1 MDAKNLPMRLPP
13 FPEYDV
19 PAAKK
24 WLADPKNLDL
34 SDWKNEKDTTGG
46 NWPALELYISEVA
59 GISRAELCEIIFS
72 ACQEVWGEVP
82 MQVRLNHAMR
92 GIITQKSAAA
102 LKEQCTRKWK
112 DDMGTWMHNALDV
125 WMGRAVS
132 KWKKSEALK
141 KRKERKHEMPSTPG
155 KTFQQVEP
163 VLRASVETAFTKPSA
178 TGSVKA
184 ASKGD
189 PPQHQ
194 ESSRAGPAQ
203 QIELVGCNGVPEN
216 SHPSSAAKIAQ
227 VKTKSRAKSLLGASI
242 RGTVVKSSIGGPA
255 TAVCQEYDDFVTYVV
270 HASKFR
276 HKVNLR
282 SHDDDDDDDG
292 GGGGCELEGFRLT
305 AERFRAAVRERAIE
319 DGILKRYNATG
330 CSKSYHGTELDDHI
344 LAQDY
349 PQRRGTWAEEYF
361 TKACGPAVK
370 TAMEK
375 VLSFCALR
383 HRGCYV
389 PPGRRAAE
397 SSTAN
402 TKAIPHLEVAT
413 LTSADCAEYLDLICM
428 IVRQALRFTS
438 PQTIYENAFLPAHS
452 VPNRKM
458 AKKLLIRAFRRMV
471 KDNILEHN
479 RKGGYDLC
487 SSFDAK
493 RFFRCRHSFR
503 TPDSDPQ
510 GPDLESEQALSR
522 LERFLDANVDSIS
535 QNVLIRLYGPEA
547 ASYYDR
553 LQSEMRPKVKFE
565 IIEDE
570 IKSETDNTL
579 DDVKNIALIVS
590 ASWPIDGSG
599 FSKPLPTS
607 FALSTMEKTVADLR
621 KQYPDDR
628 LDILHHANSPN
639 IVHVTCHECNVQ
651 LDFGFDPDLRS
662 LAAHLKSTKHTCM
675 MMQRFS
681 GQFPRQTL
689 ATQERFGI
697 LEQLIEDL
705 QDGIHSIPWLAAICE
720 LPRSAAE
727 SRPLLSRGT
736 TPRSHEGTSPI
747 LNRAE
752 TGNICVE
759 GEGLEDDDIKGIME
773 RRRRELQ
780 LKRKIEHDQQEKS
793 AKRPHLED
801 ISSGKNSL
809 LTTIAQMTER
819 IKTLEQATFDKGN
832 AAAMEGSFRRRG

>member
-1 MDAKNLPMRLPP
+1 MGRR
-13 FPEYDV
+13 
-19 PAAKK
+19 
-24 WLADPKNLDL
+24 
-34 SDWKNEKDTTGG
+34 SD
-46 NWPALELYISEVA
+46 
-59 GISRAELCEIIFS
+59 
-72 ACQEVWGEVP
+72 
-82 MQVRLNHAMR
+82 
-92 GIITQKSAAA
+92 AA

-112 DDMGTWMHNALDV
+112 DDMGTWMHTALNV

-132 KWKKSEALK
+132 RWKKSEATA
-141 KRKERKHEMPSTPG
+141 KRKERKHKIPSTPG

-163 VLRASVETAFTKPSA
+163 VPRASVETAFTKPSA

-184 ASKGD
+184 PFKGGSS
-189 PPQHQ
+189 QHQ
-194 ESSRAGPAQ
+194 ESSRAGPTQ
-203 QIELVGCNGVPEN
+203 QLESVGCNGVPEN

-227 VKTKSRAKSLLGASI
+227 VKTKSRVKSLLGAPI
-242 RGTVVKSSIGGPA
+242 RGTVIKSSIGGPA

-270 HASKFR
+270 HASKVR
-276 HKVNLR
+276 HKVNLLP
-282 SHDDDDDDDG
+282 HDYDDDDHDG
-292 GGGGCELEGFRLT
+292 DSELESFRRT

-330 CSKSYHGTELDDHI
+330 CNKSYHGTELDDHI
-344 LAQDY
+344 LVQDY
-349 PQRRGTWAEEYF
+349 PERRETWAEEYF
-361 TKACGPAVK
+361 TKGCGPAVK

-402 TKAIPHLEVAT
+402 TKVIPHLELAT

-428 IVRQALRFTS
+428 IVRKALRRTS
-438 PQTIYENAFLPAHS
+438 PQAIYETAFLPARCA
-452 VPNRKM
+452 PNRKM

-487 SSFDAK
+487 SSFEAK

-503 TPDSDPQ
+503 TPDPDPQ
-510 GPDLESEQALSR
+510 GPDLESEQSLSR

-535 QNVLIRLYGPEA
+535 QNDLIRLYGPEA

-565 IIEDE
+565 IVEDE
-570 IKSETDNTL
+570 IKSETDDTL
-579 DDVKNIALIVS
+579 DEVKNIVLIGS

-607 FALSTMEKTVADLR
+607 FALSTMETTVADLR

-628 LDILHHANSPN
+628 LDILHYANSPN

-689 ATQERFGI
+689 ATQERLGI

-727 SRPLLSRGT
+727 PRPLISRVT
-736 TPRSHEGTSPI
+736 TPRSHEGTTPI
-747 LNRAE
+747 LNRAD

-759 GEGLEDDDIKGIME
+759 GEGPEDDIKVIME

-780 LKRKIEHDQQEKS
+780 LKRKIEHDQQEKG

-801 ISSGKNSL
+801 MSSGKNSL
-809 LTTIAQMTER
+809 LTTIAQLTER
-819 IKTLEQATFDKGN
+819 IKTLEQATFDEGN
-832 AAAMEGSFRRRG
+832 AAAMEGSFRGEAGESHKVS